1 MDLELE
7 LVKTPIKFSTKQAL
21 YQIIS
26 LYLLKD
32 FNIVVSDFAKTY
44 SNDLTILRNFNLIVN
59 EIKWAQY
66 NIFMYNFT
74 VSLPD
79 DISINETIALFNKVI
94 IVESSQIL
102 DDIRKVIIKYAEKS
116 SNDIINIR
124 LALSKSCSYILSANI
139 LAKIQYCNIS
149 MEILFIII
157 CIAKNKTLNIFFEE
171 IMKLPIESINYEFVE
186 NLFLENL
193 DKYIDISLKEINERV
208 NSNFWYDLR
217 FIDYISYA

>member
-1 MDLELE
+1 
-7 LVKTPIKFSTKQAL
+7 
-21 YQIIS
+21 
-26 LYLLKD
+26 
-32 FNIVVSDFAKTY
+32 
-44 SNDLTILRNFNLIVN
+44 
-59 EIKWAQY
+59 
-66 NIFMYNFT
+66 
-74 VSLPD
+74 
-79 DISINETIALFNKVI
+79 
-94 IVESSQIL
+94 
-102 DDIRKVIIKYAEKS
+102 
-116 SNDIINIR
+116 
-124 LALSKSCSYILSANI
+124 
-139 LAKIQYCNIS
+139 